1 MKNNF
6 RKLIVN
12 VTGRDLDNVVEKI
25 IELHDEHNY
34 NEEEIAAMTIYIAGV
49 LSAKAGLII
58 DSKTSIG
65 ECLPAFMYGY
75 NLVKQAEAY

>member
-1 MKNNF
+1 MENNF
-6 RKLIVN
+6 GKLIVN

-49 LSAKAGLII
+49 LAAKAGLA
-58 DSKTSIG
+58 IG
-65 ECLPAFMYGY
+65 GETPIGKCLPAFMDGY
-75 NLVKQAEAY
+75 NLVKQAEAH